1 MLNWDEKH
9 QDSQDAESRAFP
21 WSLVSHFIFWGKG
34 FATAVVHKYIY
45 LVKYKKGMVADA
57 CDPSYMVGGDRWIA
71 VSN

>member
-45 LVKYKKGMVADA
+45 LVKYKKQVIGRAWWLMPVIQAT
-57 CDPSYMVGGDRWIA
+57 W
-71 VSN
+71 